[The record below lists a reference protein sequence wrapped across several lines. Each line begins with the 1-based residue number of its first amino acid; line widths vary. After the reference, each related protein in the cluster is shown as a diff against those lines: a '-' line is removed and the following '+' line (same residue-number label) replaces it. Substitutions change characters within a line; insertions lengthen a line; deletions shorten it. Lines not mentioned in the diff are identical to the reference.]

1 MGEQM
6 KRILLFIS
14 LALLCIGL
22 YLKFLY
28 DVPDEQ
34 ETINYF
40 VSWFLI
46 IIGISSI
53 IINQLWNK
61 KNQSVDENRDG

>member
-1 MGEQM
+1 M